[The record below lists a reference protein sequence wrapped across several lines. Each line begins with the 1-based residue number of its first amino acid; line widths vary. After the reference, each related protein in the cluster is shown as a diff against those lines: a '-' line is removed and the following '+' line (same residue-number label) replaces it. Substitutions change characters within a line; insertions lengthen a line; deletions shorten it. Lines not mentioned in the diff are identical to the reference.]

1 MRVYIVTDLEGV
13 TGVTLWSQAGP
24 AGSPAY
30 EASRRLL
37 MGDINACI
45 EGCLEGG
52 ATRVTVLDGHGIP
65 MNVLPELMHPAAEY
79 LAGSGFP
86 PSWGLEEG
94 YDCAMQV
101 GCHAMNRT
109 PDGVLCHTQ
118 NHRTDARYWYNG
130 IELGEIG
137 QAALVFG
144 HYDIPCVLV
153 TGDYAACREAQA
165 LLGEQC
171 VTAAVKFG
179 YGRQC
184 CRMLAP
190 QRTHA
195 LIKAAAREALSR
207 GATARPFKL
216 ALPMQARLE
225 TLAVEMPETAS
236 FAEIAAAPHQVHE
249 GRCETQLEVYS
260 F

>member
-1 MRVYIVTDLEGV
+1 M
-13 TGVTLWSQAGP
+13 
-24 AGSPAY
+24 
-30 EASRRLL
+30 
-37 MGDINACI
+37 
-45 EGCLEGG
+45 
-52 ATRVTVLDGHGIP
+52 
-65 MNVLPELMHPAAEY
+65 
-79 LAGSGFP
+79 
-86 PSWGLEEG
+86 
-94 YDCAMQV
+94 
-101 GCHAMNRT
+101 
-109 PDGVLCHTQ
+109 
-118 NHRTDARYWYNG
+118 
-130 IELGEIG
+130 
-137 QAALVFG
+137 FG

-207 GATARPFKL
+207 VATARPFKL

-260 F
+260 FDPPRRRNHQEPIRTVGAGHNAVGAKQPACLTLVHTRRYGRRLLRPYKPRSG